1 VRSPG
6 DKSSP
11 FFGLLVEHECPRC
24 HQPVELPLGEI
35 CGACRQSIERRAGRI
50 GRLVAMVSTVA
61 VAIYVVLRMPRD
73 PTARVVGGV
82 SIGLW
87 YILTYLLVKRVLRE
101 YLK

>member
-1 VRSPG
+1 MRTLG
-6 DKSSP
+6 GNASP
-11 FFGLLVEHECPRC
+11 FPGLLVEHECPRC

-35 CGACRQSIERRAGRI
+35 CGACRQSIERRASRI

-73 PTARVVGGV
+73 PTARLVGGV

-87 YILTYLLVKRVLRE
+87 YILTYLVVKRVLRE